1 VPIVIDDDEVAAC
14 ASRDSL
20 AVETN
25 QHHHQQQQ
33 QQQQQLHLSPV
44 TLAPFTP
51 AFGRVSSPVVP
62 NSALLDLSIFRC
74 KCLLLPQFAI
84 RLFA

>member
-1 VPIVIDDDEVAAC
+1 MPIVIDDDEVAAC

-25 QHHHQQQQ
+25 HHH

-51 AFGRVSSPVVP
+51 AFGRVSSSVVP

-74 KCLLLPQFAI
+74 KRLLLPQFAV
-84 RLFA
+84 RSFA

>member
-1 VPIVIDDDEVAAC
+1 MPIVIDDDEVAAC

-25 QHHHQQQQ
+25 HQ

-51 AFGRVSSPVVP
+51 AFGRVSSSVVP

-74 KCLLLPQFAI
+74 KRLLLPQFAV
-84 RLFA
+84 RSFA

>member
-25 QHHHQQQQ
+25 HHQQQ

-44 TLAPFTP
+44 TSAPFTP

-62 NSALLDLSIFRC
+62 NSALLDLSVFRC
-74 KCLLLPQFAI
+74 KCLLLPQFAV
-84 RLFA
+84 RSFA

>member
-1 VPIVIDDDEVAAC
+1 MPIVIDDDEVAAC

-25 QHHHQQQQ
+25 HHQQQ

-51 AFGRVSSPVVP
+51 AFGRVSSSVVP

-74 KCLLLPQFAI
+74 KRLLLPQFAV
-84 RLFA
+84 RSFA